1 MTATPLLIQEY
12 LRTKTLGELEDEY
25 GVEVSFSRSRP
36 YKFSVNYSQIESK
49 PGPLVN
55 QCRGLVLAMK
65 PNQVL
70 YTDPLQYKWDR
81 SDVADALGDS
91 KALRKLCP
99 GETVVLARPFDRFFN
114 QGDVNCAPVDWNDP
128 ELAILEKLDG
138 TLAIVYYDDYAGTW
152 CMATRSVPDADLP
165 FSSWGRTLTY
175 RQLFDEALYNTLW
188 SVDCDT
194 SKLHLD
200 EMMRHADKEV
210 THLFEL
216 TSPLNRIV
224 VRYVGASLTWL
235 ASRRRSGEELN
246 YHEAVDSVMGAVTRS
261 SFPPPVRKFPISTL
275 PELRELL
282 DRSDPMALEGVV
294 VMDSEY
300 RRIKVKSLAWLAANR
315 VKTSCG
321 SERSVMSLI
330 LDEKIDD
337 AMEFLDDVG
346 KKRVEVLQDGLRTL
360 LNTLN
365 IAHDSFSASSETQK
379 DYALKVTASGL
390 WSSPLFEMRAK
401 KLNAKL
407 WLYSKRDKLNGWPD
421 NLIDRL
427 VGVIDATH

>member
-1 MTATPLLIQEY
+1 MTATPLLVQEY
-12 LRTKTLGELEDEY
+12 LRTKTLGELEDEF

-36 YKFSVNYSQIESK
+36 YKFSVNYSQLDSE

-65 PNQVL
+65 PTQVL
-70 YTDPLQYKWDR
+70 YSDPLQYKWDR
-81 SDVADALGDS
+81 PDLADALEDS

-114 QGDVNCAPVDWNDP
+114 QGDVNCASVDWDDP
-128 ELAILEKLDG
+128 ELVVLEKLDG
-138 TLAIVYYDDYAGTW
+138 TLAIVYYDDFVHRW

-165 FSSWGRTLTY
+165 FTSWGQTLTY
-175 RQLFDEALYNTLW
+175 RELFDRALLQTTG
-188 SVDCDT
+188 VPD
-194 SKLHLD
+194 LD
-200 EMMRHADKEV
+200 DLMFHAEKDV

-224 VRYVGASLTWL
+224 VKYPEPRLTWL
-235 ASRRRSGEELN
+235 ASRRRTGEELG
-246 YHEAVDSVMGAVTRS
+246 YYDAVDSVMGAVTRT
-261 SFPPPVRKFPISTL
+261 SFPPPVKKFPVSTL
-275 PELRELL
+275 ADLL
-282 DRSDPMALEGVV
+282 DLLEKSDPMALEGVV
-294 VMDSEY
+294 VMDSK
-300 RRIKVKSLAWLAANR
+300 RNRIKVKSVAWLAANR

-346 KKRVEVLQDGLRTL
+346 KARVVVLQEGIRSL
-360 LNTLN
+360 LAKLN
-365 IAHDSFSASSETQK
+365 RAHEEFQSTSETQK
-379 DYALKVTASGL
+379 DYALKVTSSGL
-390 WSSPLFEMRAK
+390 WSSPLFEMRAR
-401 KLNAKL
+401 KLTAKE
-407 WLYSKRDKLNGWPD
+407 WLYSKRDKASGWPD

-427 VGVIDATH
+427 IEVVSAAP